1 MKNKKNNKIKMA
13 LSVVISMLMM
23 FSIICT
29 IIVSFIKFTVFNPDT
44 YLNILDSEEIH
55 ERIYD
60 TIQGNMAYALTINNI
75 SNDVKDNVI
84 SLEEVETEV
93 NNIVR
98 DFVMYLKTGENNIK
112 PVNTDIYADR
122 FNDNLKAF
130 IKDNS
135 IHINNE
141 LKEHLEVLE
150 EDVKIVINNELQIIN
165 IDEVVKLSAVNKIA
179 TLVSL
184 YMDKVFF
191 ALVGSSVVLA
201 LLLVLIWRKNFVEA
215 TRWIGNSFISAG
227 LLITIVFFSGYVSK
241 FYGNI
246 VISIEYI
253 RNFIG
258 FVIKE
263 FLLVLTTYGVAALVV
278 GLLLLIPQ
286 INYSIKR
293 SKMIRKRRTVD
304 DSVL

>member
-1 MKNKKNNKIKMA
+1 MKSKKNNKIKMA

-23 FSIICT
+23 FSIMCT
-29 IIVSFIKFTVFNPDT
+29 IIVAFIKFTVFNPDT

-84 SLEEVETEV
+84 SLEEVKTEV
-93 NNIVR
+93 DNIVR
-98 DFVMYLKTGENNIK
+98 EFVLYLKTGENNIK
-112 PVNTDIYADR
+112 PVNTEVYADR
-122 FNDNLKAF
+122 FNNNLMAF

-135 IHINNE
+135 IHINDE
-141 LKEHLEVLE
+141 VKEHLEILE
-150 EDVKIVINNELQIIN
+150 EDVKIVVNNELQIIN
-165 IDEVVKLSAVNKIA
+165 IDEVVKLSPVNKIA

-184 YMDKVFF
+184 YMDKVFNI
-191 ALVGSSVVLA
+191 LISTSVVLA
-201 LLLVLIWRKNFVEA
+201 LLLLIIWGKNFVEA

-227 LLITIVFFSGYVSK
+227 LLIDIVFFSGYVSK

-263 FLLVLTTYGVAALVV
+263 FLIVLTTYGVVALVI
-278 GLLLLIPQ
+278 GLILLIPQ

-304 DSVL
+304 DSAL

>member
-1 MKNKKNNKIKMA
+1 MKKKNNKIKMA

-23 FSIICT
+23 FSIMCT
-29 IIVSFIKFTVFNPDT
+29 ILVSFLKFTVFNPDT

-84 SLEEVETEV
+84 SLEEVKTEV

-98 DFVMYLKTGENNIK
+98 DFVLYLKTGENNIK

-122 FNDNLKAF
+122 FNNNLMRF

-135 IHINNE
+135 IHVNSE
-141 LKEHLEVLE
+141 LKEHLEILE

-165 IDEVVKLSAVNKIA
+165 IDEVVKLSPVNKIA

-184 YMDKVFF
+184 YMNKVFTILIS
-191 ALVGSSVVLA
+191 ASVVLA
-201 LLLVLIWRKNFVEA
+201 LLLVIIWGKNFVEA

-241 FYGNI
+241 FYANI

-253 RNFIG
+253 RNFVG
-258 FVIKE
+258 FTIKE
-263 FLLVLTTYGVAALVV
+263 FLLVLTTYGVAALVI
-278 GLLLLIPQ
+278 GLILLIPQ

-293 SKMIRKRRTVD
+293 SKMIRKRRTVG

>member
-1 MKNKKNNKIKMA
+1 MKKKNNKIKMA

-23 FSIICT
+23 FSIMCT
-29 IIVSFIKFTVFNPDT
+29 ILVSFLKFTVFNPDT

-84 SLEEVETEV
+84 SLEEVKTEV

-98 DFVMYLKTGENNIK
+98 DFVLYLKTGENNIK

-122 FNDNLKAF
+122 FNNNLMRF

-135 IHINNE
+135 IHVNSE
-141 LKEHLEVLE
+141 LKEHLEILE

-165 IDEVVKLSAVNKIA
+165 IDEVVKLSPVNKIA

-184 YMDKVFF
+184 YMNKVFTILIS
-191 ALVGSSVVLA
+191 ASVVLA
-201 LLLVLIWRKNFVEA
+201 LLLVIIWGKNFVEA

-241 FYGNI
+241 FYANI

-253 RNFIG
+253 RSFIG
-258 FVIKE
+258 FTIKE
-263 FLLVLTTYGVAALVV
+263 FLLVLTIYGVVALGI
-278 GLLLLIPQ
+278 GLILLIPQ
-286 INYSIKR
+286 INYNIKR

-304 DSVL
+304 NSVL